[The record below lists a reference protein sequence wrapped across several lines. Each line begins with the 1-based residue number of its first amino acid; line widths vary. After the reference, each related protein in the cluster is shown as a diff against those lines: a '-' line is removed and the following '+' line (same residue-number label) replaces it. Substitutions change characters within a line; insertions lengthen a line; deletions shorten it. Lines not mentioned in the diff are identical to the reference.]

1 MSLIPFLNWTDPEDR
16 RLVWVLVQI
25 AAIWSLADAGYY
37 LLLPAMEI
45 QSNYNGGSIAI
56 MLYYVFWTGISVIAF
71 WPVYA
76 SWPEHAAWTTF
87 GNRLTS
93 SIVWSLAFA
102 GSLLFAA
109 YILPLLPTVHWKES
123 WTPPDLVVAT
133 PTYFLPKSIEILFQQ
148 LLIVALV
155 LALAARHHSIRA
167 ISVICAA
174 AFGSTHVLLALGG
187 VPTGYVFRFMASA
200 AAFGFI
206 FPYLIL
212 RVPNGLAYSYALH
225 WAYYA
230 LSAVL
235 PHLFMTS
242 AK

>member
-1 MSLIPFLNWTDPEDR
+1 MPMISFPNWTDQADR
-16 RLVWVLVQI
+16 RLVWVLLQI

-45 QSNYNGGSIAI
+45 EPNYNGGSITV
-56 MLYYVFWTGISVIAF
+56 MLYYEFWTGISVITF

-76 SWPEHAAWTTF
+76 SWPEHAAWATF

-109 YILPLLPTVHWKES
+109 YILPLLPTVHWEES

-133 PTYFLPKSIEILFQQ
+133 PAYFLPKSIEILFQQ

-155 LALAARHHSIRA
+155 LALAVRRNSIRT
-167 ISVICAA
+167 ISIICAV
-174 AFGSTHVLLALGG
+174 AFGSAHVLLALGG
-187 VPTGYVFRFMASA
+187 VPTGYVIRFMISA

-225 WAYYA
+225 WTYYA

-235 PHLFMTS
+235 PHLFLTS